1 MSNHSHQKRG
11 EEGIGGGGD
20 RGGEEEDRAEKLS

>member
-11 EEGIGGGGD
+11 EGIGGGAD

>member
-11 EEGIGGGGD
+11 EEGIGGGGG
-20 RGGEEEDRAEKLS
+20 RGGEDDRAKKLS